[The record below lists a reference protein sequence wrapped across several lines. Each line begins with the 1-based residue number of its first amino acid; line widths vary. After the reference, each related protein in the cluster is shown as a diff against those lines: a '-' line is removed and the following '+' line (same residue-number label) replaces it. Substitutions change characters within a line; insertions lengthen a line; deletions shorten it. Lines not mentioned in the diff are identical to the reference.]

1 MNTMNYQ
8 HDVIRAQQR
17 MTALVNE
24 ANTARLIPPQPG
36 MTDQLLATVG
46 TWMISTGE
54 RLTRLSAL
62 NADDKNLS
70 VIETANG

>member
-1 MNTMNYQ
+1 MNYL
-8 HDVIRAQQR
+8 HDVTRAQQR
-17 MTALVNE
+17 MAELVNE
-24 ANTARLIPPQPG
+24 AEADRLLPDQPG
-36 MTDQLLATVG
+36 ITDHLLATVG

-62 NADDKNLS
+62 NANDKKLS

>member
-1 MNTMNYQ
+1 MNFQN
-8 HDVIRAQQR
+8 DVIRAQQR
-17 MTALVNE
+17 MNE
-24 ANTARLIPPQPG
+24 LMTEADNDRLIPPQPG

-46 TWMISTGE
+46 TWMINTGE

-62 NADDKNLS
+62 DTDKKLN

>member
-1 MNTMNYQ
+1 MNYQ
-8 HDVIRAQQR
+8 HDVMRAEQR
-17 MTALVNE
+17 MNELVNE
-24 ANTARLIPPQPG
+24 ANNDRLIPPQPS
-36 MTDQLLATVG
+36 MTDHLLATVG

-62 NADDKNLS
+62 DADDKKLS

>member
-1 MNTMNYQ
+1 MNYQ
-8 HDVIRAQQR
+8 HDVTRAQQR
-17 MTALVNE
+17 MNDLMTEAHTNRLV
-24 ANTARLIPPQPG
+24 PSQPG

-62 NADDKNLS
+62 DSTDKKLD
-70 VIETANG
+70 VIKTANG